1 MREKAMSR
9 KRTAILYLSA
19 VGIYWMTISLTMGMA
34 ISYLTFRGF
43 SNTEMGSILAA
54 ANILSVLISMLLA
67 SLSDKYG
74 ASGIVPLLVSGLGV
88 SVFALGILLFTPF
101 SKLLFAVAYTLLAAS
116 SLAIGPILIKLYFD
130 LSQNTELPSFAL
142 FRAFGSLCFAFMSFF
157 AGTILKTK
165 SLTIVPVINSL
176 CVLLQLLCILL
187 LKPDLRSTTNVPKN
201 TPQTGYISLLKSN
214 TSFLYLLGGIFLVFM
229 VHNNISSFNANILD
243 NLGAGAT
250 AVAYLNGLTVV
261 AEIPMMAL
269 YSRIKGVLP
278 ERMLA
283 ISFIFFLLKIVLITA
298 ATNIG
303 MLFVA
308 FSLQSVSF
316 GLYTPAIVDYVKDS
330 FPYEQAGRAQGV
342 VGNIPT
348 IGSMI
353 GALLFGV
360 MLDNLPLS
368 RSLIIFCFITA
379 AGVISCLY
387 ALRKK

>member
-1 MREKAMSR
+1 MNR

-34 ISYLTFRGF
+34 VSYLAFRGF
-43 SNTEMGSILAA
+43 SNTEMGIILAA

-74 ASGIVPLLVSGLGV
+74 ASGIVPLLASGLGI

-101 SKLLFAVAYTLLAAS
+101 SKPLFAVAYSLLAAS

-130 LSQNTELPSFAL
+130 LSQSTELPSFAL

-157 AGTILKTK
+157 AGSILKTK
-165 SLTIVPVINSL
+165 SLTILPVINSL
-176 CVLLQLLCILL
+176 CVLLLLLCILL
-187 LKPDLRSTTNVPKN
+187 LKPDLRSTSYSQKN
-201 TPQTGYISLLKSN
+201 TPQTGYISLLKNN
-214 TSFLYLLGGIFLVFM
+214 TRFLYLLGGVFLVFM
-229 VHNNISSFNANILD
+229 VHNNIASFNANILD

-250 AVAYLNGLTVV
+250 AVAFLNGVTVV

-269 YSRIKGVLP
+269 YSRIRGVSA
-278 ERMLA
+278 EKMLA
-283 ISFIFFLLKIVLITA
+283 ISFIFFLLKIVLISA

-308 FSLQSVSF
+308 FSLQAVSF
-316 GLYTPAIVDYVKDS
+316 GLYTPAIVDYVKDN
-330 FPYEQAGRAQGV
+330 FPYEQAGRAQGIV
-342 VGNIPT
+342 ANIPT

-368 RSLIIFCFITA
+368 RSLIIFCLIA
-379 AGVISCLY
+379 AVGVISCLY
-387 ALRKK
+387 ALRKN